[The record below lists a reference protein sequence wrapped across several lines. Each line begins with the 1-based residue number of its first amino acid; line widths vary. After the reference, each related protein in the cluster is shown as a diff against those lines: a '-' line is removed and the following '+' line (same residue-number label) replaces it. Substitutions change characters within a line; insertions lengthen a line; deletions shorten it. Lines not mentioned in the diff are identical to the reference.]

1 MSNELKPVKV
11 EILSGEAD
19 LKLQKISS
27 YFYLH
32 SSDGDEDFTLS
43 FREAYEILGES
54 LSGCSYSVLG
64 RVFKDLDF
72 AHGEV
77 ITRINNQY
85 SIRQYSDGK
94 KFLFFSEDIPTFDEF
109 DREYDGT
116 RHIAIYR
123 DGEKNKFN
131 LITCRFGYK
140 ITSIKIYLE
149 LNESFIS
156 LAKYLDENF

>member
-1 MSNELKPVKV
+1 MSKKLKPVKV

-19 LKLQKISS
+19 LKEMLDSDFKL
-27 YFYLH
+27 Y
-32 SSDGDEDFTLS
+32 SSDGCEDFTLN
-43 FREAYEILGES
+43 FRDAYEIRGEE
-54 LSGCSYSVLG
+54 LSDCVYSVLG

-72 AHGEV
+72 AQGEV

>member
-1 MSNELKPVKV
+1 MSKKSKPAKV

-19 LKLQKISS
+19 LKEMLDSDFKL
-27 YFYLH
+27 Y
-32 SSDGDEDFTLS
+32 SSDGGEDFTLS
-43 FREAYEILGES
+43 FHDAYEIRGEE
-54 LSGCSYSVLG
+54 LSDCVYSVMG
-64 RVFKDLDF
+64 RVFKDLEF
-72 AHGEV
+72 AQGEV
-77 ITRINNQY
+77 ITRINNHY
-85 SIRQYSDGK
+85 SICRYPDGK

-116 RHIAIYR
+116 RYISIYR

-140 ITSIKIYLE
+140 ITSIKIYLG